1 MTEEIEKEFI
11 PHEQSLILKKMG
23 FNEECMSVFSEEG
36 KLSPLQNFPVRNSNI
51 PSYCTAP
58 IYRQV
63 FKWFR
68 DKYNLISSVDSLH
81 YGCEL
86 KMNRFLYKIVEKSG
100 VGTYD
105 IYDTYEEAE
114 LACIDKLIEIVQ
126 KSETEKL

>member
-36 KLSPLQNFPVRNSNI
+36 KLSPLQNFPVRNSNV

-86 KMNRFLYKIVEKSG
+86 KMNRFLYKIVEKS
-100 VGTYD
+100 V
-105 IYDTYEEAE
+105 
-114 LACIDKLIEIVQ
+114 LAHMIFMTLMKKLN
-126 KSETEKL
+126 

>member
-11 PHEQSLILKKMG
+11 PHEQSLILKKMR
-23 FNEECMSVFSEEG
+23 FNEECMSVYSEEG
-36 KLSPLQNFPVRNSNI
+36 KLSPLVNFPTRNSNV